1 MGFFDCMAK
10 KANTTVHDHL
20 DLSSTVAEVS
30 ASVSDK
36 STAFPSVLRGPT
48 RQQPFTTA
56 GRPNTKKT

>member
-1 MGFFDCMAK
+1 MAK

-30 ASVSDK
+30 ASVSDR